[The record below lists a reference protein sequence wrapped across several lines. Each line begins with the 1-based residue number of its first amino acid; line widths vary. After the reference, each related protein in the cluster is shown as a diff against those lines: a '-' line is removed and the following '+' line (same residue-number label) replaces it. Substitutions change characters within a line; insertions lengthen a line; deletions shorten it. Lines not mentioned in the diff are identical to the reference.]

1 MSASGGL
8 GAKYEP
14 KAQVAV
20 PLGLG
25 ARTGGCAGRGA
36 LLPRAGVSMGSVMEL
51 CGHGESSQ
59 HSQLYVRLGSVP
71 AAALP

>member
-8 GAKYEP
+8 GAKHQLG
-14 KAQVAV
+14 AQVAL

-36 LLPRAGVSMGSVMEL
+36 PLPRAGVSMGSVMEL

-59 HSQLYVRLGSVP
+59 RSQLYVRLGSVP